1 MKFVIL
7 RIQRRKKWNPLDM
20 IPVIVRDQ
28 DVRLRSFSAIRRGPT
43 APQHAQP
50 RAAIQ
55 NKLRAVRSDQL
66 QTRRIAAVA
75 PRRRVYRRRRSAHA
89 PETQFGDGIGHC
101 SECKTPECRLVPR
114 QHAGNGKLVSW
125 SQRTEGASIDSRSR
139 SVIVPNKH
147 RKGLHRRHRAG
158 RIRRMAAHSH
168 DHGHAGHSHSPG
180 HSHPT
185 LRPSVLGWA
194 MAATLGLVVAEF
206 FGGVLGRSV
215 ALLNDAVHNL
225 SDVPTLGISYLAM
238 RWAERPADSE
248 KTYGYHRAG
257 TLAAFTNAFVLVL
270 LSLWLGYE
278 AFERIRS
285 PVAVVESWM
294 IWTSVAA
301 LVVNGGIT
309 LALVR
314 GRGDLNLRSILVHN
328 FGDALSTFAIIAGA
342 LIIHATGASWIDPLL
357 GLAIGLLVLW
367 SSIGILRESSHILL
381 EGRPLDLRVEDVARA
396 ILTVEGVE
404 EVHDVHLWSLG
415 GGHHALSLHARI
427 PDMHLD
433 ECERLLVSIQRVA
446 AKEFGVEHTTVQLER
461 AGLPAKSGYVMPERA
476 KK

>member
-1 MKFVIL
+1 
-7 RIQRRKKWNPLDM
+7 
-20 IPVIVRDQ
+20 
-28 DVRLRSFSAIRRGPT
+28 
-43 APQHAQP
+43 
-50 RAAIQ
+50 
-55 NKLRAVRSDQL
+55 
-66 QTRRIAAVA
+66 
-75 PRRRVYRRRRSAHA
+75 
-89 PETQFGDGIGHC
+89 
-101 SECKTPECRLVPR
+101 
-114 QHAGNGKLVSW
+114 
-125 SQRTEGASIDSRSR
+125 
-139 SVIVPNKH
+139 
-147 RKGLHRRHRAG
+147 
-158 RIRRMAAHSH
+158 MAAHSH
-168 DHGHAGHSHSPG
+168 DHAHAGHSHSPG
-180 HSHPT
+180 HSHAGHAHPT

-194 MAATLGLVVAEF
+194 MVATLGLVVAEV

-225 SDVPTLGISYLAM
+225 SDVPALGISYLAM

-257 TLAAFTNAFVLVL
+257 TLAAFTNAFVLIL

-278 AFERIRS
+278 AFERFRS

-294 IWTSVAA
+294 IWTSVGA
-301 LVVNGGIT
+301 LAVNGGIT

-328 FGDALSTFAIIAGA
+328 FGDALSNIAIIAGA
-342 LIIHATGASWIDPLL
+342 LIIHATGAHWIDPLL

-396 ILTVEGVE
+396 IF
-404 EVHDVHLWSLG
+404 LWSLG
-415 GGHHALSLHARI
+415 GGHNALSLHARI

-433 ECERLLVSIQRVA
+433 ECERLLASIKEVA
-446 AKEFGVEHTTVQLER
+446 SKKFGVDHTTVQLER
-461 AGLPAKSGYVMPERA
+461 AGLPATSGYVMPEPA